1 MGIVLNQSIKNTLT
15 LILGFSIGGVNALFL
30 YTRFLEV
37 DYYGLIIFLLSTA
50 NILLPLVAF
59 GMQHSVV
66 KYFSSY
72 KDKIQKD
79 SLLTWSLVFPLFI
92 VVPIAVIGIFTYGT
106 ISDWVSERNPLLKSY
121 THLIFW
127 SAIFMAYFEIFY
139 AWTKVQL
146 DSVFGNF
153 VREIF
158 ARLCASV
165 LLFAVFFKW
174 ISPEQFIY
182 GITIAYFLRMLIMML
197 YALKLYTPKFTLKQ
211 PQNFK
216 EISRYSL
223 YLILAGSAG
232 TILLEIDKFMIPQ
245 IEMIAEVAY
254 YSVGVYIASVVA
266 IPSRAMQQITNPIT
280 AKYLNENN
288 LPEVEKLYKQSSINL
303 LVVGGLLFLL
313 INLNIVDM
321 YKIIDRPEYAVGV
334 LIVLMISFSELY
346 KLALGINGA
355 ILTNSKYYKM
365 FFYFSIGMATSVILL
380 NKILIEKIG
389 IDGAALATLLTIIL
403 FNTIKIGY
411 IKKKFNMQPFSS
423 KTLLVLVA
431 ILLLYLGFYFVSV
444 SDNPFI
450 NIILKSVL
458 LILIYLFFVIKS
470 KVSKDINE
478 LVYKFLKKKTS

>member
-1 MGIVLNQSIKNTLT
+1 MGIVLNQSFKNTLT
-15 LILGFSIGGVNALFL
+15 LILGFMIGGVNTLFL

-37 DYYGLIIFLLSTA
+37 EYYGLIIFVLSTA

-72 KDKIQKD
+72 KDKVQKD
-79 SLLTWSLVFPLFI
+79 SLLIWSLVFPLFI
-92 VVPIAVIGIFTYGT
+92 VIPITVIGIFAYDA
-106 ISDWVSERNPLLKSY
+106 ISDWVSERNPLIKSY

-127 SAIFMAYFEIFY
+127 CAIFMAYFEVFY

-146 DSVFGNF
+146 ASVFGNF

-158 ARLCASV
+158 ARLCASI

-174 ISPEQFIY
+174 ITPEQFIY

-197 YALKLYTPKFTLKQ
+197 YALKLYIPKFKLKR
-211 PQNFK
+211 PENFK
-216 EISRYSL
+216 EITRYSL

-245 IEMIAEVAY
+245 MEIIAEVAY

-303 LVVGGLLFLL
+303 LIVGSLLFLL

-321 YKIIDRPEYAVGV
+321 YRIIDRPEFAVGV

-380 NKILIEKIG
+380 NKVLIEKMG
-389 IDGAALATLLTIIL
+389 IDGAALATLLTIVL
-403 FNTIKIGY
+403 FNSIKLLY
-411 IKKKFNMQPFSS
+411 IKRKFNMQPFTKNSLIVLCV
-423 KTLLVLVA
+423 TL
-431 ILLLYLGFYFVSV
+431 ILFGLFYFIKLPF
-444 SDNPFI
+444 NPI
-450 NIILKSVL
+450 LNIIVKS
-458 LILIYLFFVIKS
+458 ILIVIVYSLIVIKL
-470 KVSKDINE
+470 KLSKDITD
-478 LVYKFLKKKTS
+478 LLKKSNLSI